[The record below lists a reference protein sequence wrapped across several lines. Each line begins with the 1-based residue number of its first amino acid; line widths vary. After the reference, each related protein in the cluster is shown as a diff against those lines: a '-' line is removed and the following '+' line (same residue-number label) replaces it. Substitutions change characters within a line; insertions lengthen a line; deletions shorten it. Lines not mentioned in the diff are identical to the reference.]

1 MSQPLSVFLT
11 EVTSAPSKSPLNFIS
26 DFDSSLSSPLRAKSC
41 AVALNLSESPSG
53 LSSVFIMPPSDEQLD
68 VISTYIPSPPT
79 AFESISS
86 AFPFKSLTAS
96 SILDFSVFT

>member
-41 AVALNLSESPSG
+41 AVALNLSESPSV
-53 LSSVFIMPPSDEQLD
+53 LIVIVSPSD
-68 VISTYIPSPPT
+68 VT
-79 AFESISS
+79 AVAFRFSNAPDKVISS
-86 AFPFKSLTAS
+86 AF
-96 SILDFSVFT
+96 IFSTVFAFVSFNSKVGFS